1 MIADTHSNIAWHRVQ
16 LNKNRE
22 TLKALEVARFKSGEF
37 KGAAG
42 QAQQRLIAGLKRKI
56 AESVRS
62 IAAYE
67 RETRRPLATDLR
79 SLATVS
85 WGAWNANMPSRPLPS
100 RA

>member
-16 LNKNRE
+16 LKKNRE
-22 TLKALEVARFKSGEF
+22 ALKALEVARFKSGELN
-37 KGAAG
+37 GAAG
-42 QAQQRLIAGLKRKI
+42 QAQQRAIATLRRKI

-62 IAAYE
+62 ITAYE
-67 RETRRPLATDLR
+67 RETRRPLTTDLR

-85 WGAWNANMPSRPLPS
+85 WGAWNANLPSRPVSS